1 MFKPIK
7 AQRVFEQVVDQI
19 RAQIASGTLKPG
31 DKLPPERE
39 LAETF
44 SISRNAVREALRTM
58 EMSGTIRLVK
68 GVRGGAFIT
77 EGDPSFLANGLR
89 DMLLLGSITF
99 KDLAEARLWVES
111 IACRVVCERATEEHF
126 RELEDNIEESIE
138 LAKQQRYEEK
148 DLVGIE
154 FHNILAAATGNPVL
168 VLNVKMLMDMM
179 RNFAR
184 QVPPQEGM
192 ETIEARKK
200 LVRDLRSRDPDK
212 ADESLHN
219 LMRLLLRRF
228 EGITYQMDE
237 DE

>member
-19 RAQIASGTLKPG
+19 RSQIASGSLKPG

-77 EGDPSFLANGLR
+77 EGDPTFLANGLR
-89 DMLLLGSITF
+89 DMLLLGSIQFTH
-99 KDLAEARLWVES
+99 LVEARLWIES
-111 IACRVVCERATEEHF
+111 IVCRIFCERATDEHLQ
-126 RELEDNIEESIE
+126 ELEDNIADS
-138 LAKQQRYEEK
+138 LVCVDKGQLEEK
-148 DLVGIE
+148 DRLGFE

-179 RNFAR
+179 LNFAQQIPAQDGLVR
-184 QVPPQEGM
+184 
-192 ETIEARKK
+192 IEARKR
-200 LVRDLRSRDPDK
+200 LLRDLRSRDSDR
-212 ADESLHN
+212 AEESLRD
-219 LMRLLLRRF
+219 LMSLLMERYESVPYRMGSG
-228 EGITYQMDE
+228 E
-237 DE
+237 